1 MTTAP
6 PRRLVLCAFT
16 MNCVSHIQ
24 QGVWRR
30 PEAQQVEYTSLAP
43 WMELATECERGLFDA
58 VFFADVMGV
67 YDTYGGSGATSIRTG
82 MQTPVNDPMLMIPAM
97 ATVTENLGFAFTSSI
112 YQAHPFT
119 FARQITTLDH
129 ITKGRIAWNV
139 VTGYLENAARSL
151 GHAALPPHDERY
163 ARAEEYLEV
172 VYKLWEGSWDE
183 DAVLADRASGVYADP
198 DKVHP
203 IDHEGEHYSVAGP
216 HLAEPSPQRTPVLF
230 QAGSS
235 NRGRDF
241 AAKHAEAAFIPTT
254 RGDRPMDDLN
264 ERAQGFG
271 RSVGDLRFVGGL
283 SPIVG
288 GTEAE
293 AKAKEAEYFEVLS
306 VEAGLAHI
314 SGNVG
319 VDLSD
324 IDPDR
329 PLDELRTEGVQG
341 LVKALID
348 SAPAGTRT
356 FADLVRS
363 NLAGQFLTGSAEQV
377 ADAIQKR
384 FEQGVD
390 GFNIITSVLPGT
402 ITDFVDG
409 VVPILQ
415 ERGLMQTEYS
425 PGPLRQKL
433 FGQTRLPDSHPA
445 ARHRRPAS

>member
-1 MTTAP
+1 MTATP
-6 PRRLVLCAFT
+6 PRRLLLCAFT

-30 PEAQQVEYTSLAP
+30 PEARQVEYTSLDP
-43 WMELATECERGLFDA
+43 WMELARECERGLFDA

-97 ATVTENLGFAFTSSI
+97 STVTENLGFAFTSSI

-129 ITKGRIAWNV
+129 ITNGRIAWNV

-151 GHAALPPHDERY
+151 GYPQLPAHDERY
-163 ARAEEYLEV
+163 VRAEEYLEV

-183 DAVLADRASGVYADP
+183 DAVLADRASGIYADP

-203 IDHEGEHYSVAGP
+203 INHAGAHYTVDGP
-216 HLAEPSPQRTPVLF
+216 HLAQPSPQRTPVLF

-241 AAKHAEAAFIPTT
+241 AAKHAEAAFIPTA

-264 ERAQGFG
+264 ERAETFG
-271 RSVGDLRFVGGL
+271 RAVGDLRFVGGL

-288 GTEAE
+288 GTEEE
-293 AKAKEAEYFEVLS
+293 AKAKEADYLEVLS

-329 PLDELRTEGVQG
+329 PLEELRTEGVQG

-356 FADLVRS
+356 FADLIRS
-363 NLAGQFLTGSAEQV
+363 NLAGQFLTGSDEQV

-402 ITDFVDG
+402 ISDFVDG

-433 FGQTRLPDSHPA
+433 FGHARLPDTHPA
-445 ARHRRPAS
+445 ARHRRPTS